1 MDMRTAIKPKKII
14 PSILHLRPLEITL
27 QSVIRHLQLAICNV
41 AALSTSIMATFLF
54 GQPNFLL
61 SLLGQLQSNSSK
73 LQPKQTCN
81 QMQSKR
87 TKFRVSR
94 VFRVFRLYSFFSSR
108 FFCWPKNVA
117 ANQIACRPKSAYESA
132 LERDNAST
140 NMWGRL
146 GG

>member
-27 QSVIRHLQLAICNV
+27 QSAIRHLQLAICNV

-61 SLLGQLQSNSSK
+61 GLLGQLQSNSSK

-108 FFCWPKNVA
+108 FFFCVCLLAEKCCGQSNCMQA
-117 ANQIACRPKSAYESA
+117 EKCIRKRIRARQR
-132 LERDNAST
+132 
-140 NMWGRL
+140 
-146 GG
+146 